1 MAYNEINID
10 EQSTLKDRYLTFPL
24 GEDILAIEL
33 EHVKEIIGIQT
44 MTKVP
49 KVPSFFEGVINLRG
63 KPIPVISVRK
73 KFGLEQIEFDYKTS
87 FIIVEYKST
96 TIALLVD
103 LVKDV
108 VDAKENEMSPYKK
121 NEKDTDQYLRSI
133 AKIDDETIMFI
144 DCEKFLGI

>member
-1 MAYNEINID
+1 MAYNEVNID

-33 EHVKEIIGIQT
+33 EYVKEIIGIQA

-49 KVPSFFEGVINLRG
+49 KVPNFIEGVINLRG

-87 FIIVEYKST
+87 FIIVEFKGT

-103 LVKDV
+103 LVRDV
-108 VDAKENEMSPYKK
+108 VDAKENEMSPYK
-121 NEKDTDQYLRSI
+121 NADDVNQYLRSI
-133 AKIDDETIMFI
+133 AKINDETIMFI
-144 DCEKFLGI
+144 DCEKFLGM